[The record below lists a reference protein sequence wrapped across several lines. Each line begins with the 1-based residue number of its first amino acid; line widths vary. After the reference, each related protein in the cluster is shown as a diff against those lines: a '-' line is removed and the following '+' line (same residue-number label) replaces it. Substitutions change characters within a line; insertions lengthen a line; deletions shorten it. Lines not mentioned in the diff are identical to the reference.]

1 MINFSI
7 NSASILGIVL
17 ILFGILLISLG
28 LLLRRPFQVENLIQD
43 SVLASVYL
51 LCGLILFFQGW
62 RLAPI
67 LQFGQ
72 ILLTVSSMYLI
83 AKDMFRRSLTSR
95 G

>member
-1 MINFSI
+1 MVNFGI

-17 ILFGILLISLG
+17 TLFGLFLISLG
-28 LLLRRPFQVENLIQD
+28 ILLRRPFRVENLIQD

-62 RLAPI
+62 RLDPI

-83 AKDMFRRSLTSR
+83 AKDIFRRSLTSR

>member
-7 NSASILGIVL
+7 NSASILGIVM
-17 ILFGILLISLG
+17 ILFGILLVSLG

-62 RLAPI
+62 RLDPI

>member
-1 MINFSI
+1 MVNFGI

-17 ILFGILLISLG
+17 ILFGLLLISLG
-28 LLLRRPFQVENLIQD
+28 LLLRRPFRVENLIQD

-62 RLAPI
+62 RLDPI

-83 AKDMFRRSLTSR
+83 AKDIFRCSLTSR